1 MPSIPNNQTITR
13 NLHQDDATSGGF
25 ARSNQFQVYIGNG
38 WGTDGSVTPFIQHLN
53 IAQLK
58 PIYGFTWDETFQ
70 RKLSINCFSATL
82 PSSTN
87 ATGEMKDQFQGV
99 VQEYAHTRINTD
111 IDFSFY
117 VDRDYTILMFFEAWM
132 NFIAGGNSNLLAE
145 PGAYDQN
152 IGGNY
157 YRRFNYPK
165 HYMNSSG
172 IYITKFEKNY
182 NVPGATDITYQLVNA
197 FPKAVNAVPV
207 QYGNSEVM
215 RVTIKMYYDRYRLM
229 RNSKGVGTSE
239 TNNTFIVNTG
249 LDLVGDYSGINVNL
263 NNPFTNT

>member
-1 MPSIPNNQTITR
+1 
-13 NLHQDDATSGGF
+13 
-25 ARSNQFQVYIGNG
+25 
-38 WGTDGSVTPFIQHLN
+38 
-53 IAQLK
+53 
-58 PIYGFTWDETFQ
+58 
-70 RKLSINCFSATL
+70 
-82 PSSTN
+82 
-87 ATGEMKDQFQGV
+87 MKDQFQGV

-132 NFIAGGNSNLLAE
+132 NYIAGGNSNLLGE

-152 IGGNY
+152 IDGNY

-165 HYMNSSG
+165 FYKNSGG

-182 NVPGATDITYQLVNA
+182 NVPKATDITYQLVNA

-215 RVTIKMYYDRYRLM
+215 RVTITMYYDRYRLM
-229 RNSKGVGTSE
+229 RKNKSGQTLTAQQQAELQFALAQDAIVRAQ
-239 TNNTFIVNTG
+239 NNPNYSGPGGSVYVDSDTGRATG
-249 LDLVGDYSGINVNL
+249 LRT
-263 NNPFTNT
+263 P